1 MFVTFDVLNF
11 LCCFVG
17 VVLLGLFC
25 WCVMMYAS
33 SVVAQYC
40 FCFVVNHCVMICECE
55 GEVSLFLRVNI
66 DVLNLR
72 CEIWVWSS

>member
-1 MFVTFDVLNF
+1 MLFCGCGLT
-11 LCCFVG
+11 G
-17 VVLLGLFC
+17 VVLLVC
-25 WCVMMYAS
+25 HDVRPS

-40 FCFVVNHCVMICECE
+40 FCFVVNLCVLFCACE

-66 DVLNLR
+66 DALNLR